1 MDNFKI
7 IYKILR
13 ALEQSLDRER
23 INMADISAQRFGI
36 SENRWLA
43 IIEMIV
49 DKGLVKGIKVHYTAD
64 GECFLQIDRPM
75 ITMDGLQYLE
85 ENSMMQKA
93 YRLIKGVKNIT
104 PGI

>member
-93 YRLIKGVKNIT
+93 YRLIKGVKDIT